1 MSYESAD
8 EGQIRQA
15 RGKFLAMAAAYAL
28 GNFTDN
34 FYRQGLALLAIA
46 ASLPQLQGWATVV
59 FALPFVLL
67 AAPAGWL
74 ADRFAKRR
82 VVVAAKLLEVAAAAV
97 GAAGV
102 LSGRWNLMLAMVALM
117 GLQAAIFGPALNGSI
132 PQLYPAW
139 YVLKANALLKVVTT
153 AGILLGLLGAGLA
166 LECPGSLANLPAG
179 RWALA
184 AVVVAAALAGLAV
197 SLRVP
202 SFAPS
207 NPAIRFPWS
216 GPAHTLRTLAGVR
229 RDRLLWQV
237 IWADAFIWLVSSL
250 QVQMINLWGERLG
263 FGPGLTASLTGLA
276 LAGLAGGGYLCGR
289 RAALGGTG
297 FQPVPKRTGYKPVP
311 PEAGGTGFQPVQ
323 EKPGHRLQTCA
334 TKWLS
339 ALPAA
344 GAGLAACQA
353 LAALVGLVGTGRVGP
368 MPLAWLALAALTTGA
383 GGAAGMWLVPLEA
396 FIQARPSEGDRG
408 RIIAAANATAFVG
421 ILLSGLV
428 FLGCSQLPG
437 GSGFFVA
444 AGLSLLAAVL
454 ARRMIAE
461 EHQKL

>member
-1 MSYESAD
+1 MPTEVLPHMSYESAE

-34 FYRQGLALLAIA
+34 FFRQGLALLAIA
-46 ASLPQLQGWATVV
+46 AALPQLQGYATVI

-74 ADRFAKRR
+74 ADRFPKRR
-82 VVVAAKLLEVAAAAV
+82 VVIAAKLLELAAAAV

-102 LSGRWNLMLAMVALM
+102 LSGQWNLMLAMVALM

-139 YVLKANALLKVVTT
+139 YVLKANARLKVATT

-166 LECPGSLANLPAG
+166 LECPGSVANLPTG
-179 RWALA
+179 RWVLA
-184 AVVVAAALAGLAV
+184 AVVVAAALAGLVV

-202 SFAPS
+202 SFAAS

-216 GPAHTLRTLAGVR
+216 GPADTLRTLAGAR
-229 RDRLLWQV
+229 SDRLLWQV

-289 RAALGGTG
+289 LGRSG
-297 FQPVPKRTGYKPVP
+297 R
-311 PEAGGTGFQPVQ
+311 
-323 EKPGHRLQTCA
+323 
-334 TKWLS
+334 WLS

-344 GAGLAACQA
+344 GLLLAACQA
-353 LAALVGLVGTGRVGP
+353 MAALAGLVGTGRVGP
-368 MPLAWLALAALTTGA
+368 VPLAWMALAVLTIGA
-383 GGAAGMWLVPLEA
+383 GAGAGMWLVPLEA
-396 FIQARPSEGDRG
+396 FIQARPGAAVRG
-408 RIIAAANATAFVG
+408 RVIAAANATAFVG

-428 FLGCSQLPG
+428 FLGCSRLPG

-444 AGLSLLAAVL
+444 AGLSLIAAVL
-454 ARRMIAE
+454 ARKMKE
-461 EHQKL
+461 EPGK